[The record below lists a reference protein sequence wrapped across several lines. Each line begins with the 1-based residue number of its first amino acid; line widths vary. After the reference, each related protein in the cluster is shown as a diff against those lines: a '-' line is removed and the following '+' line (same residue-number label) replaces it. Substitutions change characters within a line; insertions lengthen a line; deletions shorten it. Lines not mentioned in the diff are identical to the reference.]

1 MAGGA
6 VQRRVG
12 PEQREA
18 VLVLVDLLH
27 GDLPALHAVTLL
39 TICAELALMDVGAWQ
54 SAHCLPTFVN
64 TGLTWHWVQ
73 ATP

>member
-39 TICAELALMDVGAWQ
+39 TICAELALMECRRGSRRIAYPR
-54 SAHCLPTFVN
+54 L
-64 TGLTWHWVQ
+64 
-73 ATP
+73 